1 MIVTTRIFT
10 VLKILLLTLFV
21 AGQGLGHA
29 HAVDHLVTD
38 DSTFCSICSVTGPGD
53 CAIVDSNDVT
63 AQIQQSHAIPAYAD
77 RTARF
82 DCKLLADARAP
93 PLS

>member
-1 MIVTTRIFT
+1 MAVTARKFT
-10 VLKILLLTLFV
+10 ALKILLLTLLV
-21 AGQGLGHA
+21 AVQGLGHA

-53 CAIVDSNDVT
+53 CAIVDSIDVT
-63 AQIQQSHAIPAYAD
+63 ARIQQSHAIPAFAD

-82 DCKLLADARAP
+82 DCKRLADARAP
-93 PLS
+93 PRS